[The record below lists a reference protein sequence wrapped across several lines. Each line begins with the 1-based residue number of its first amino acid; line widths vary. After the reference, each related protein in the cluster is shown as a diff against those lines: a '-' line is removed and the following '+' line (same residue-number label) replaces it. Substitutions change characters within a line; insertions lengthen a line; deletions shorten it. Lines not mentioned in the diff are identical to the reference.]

1 MMMEQKTVTNS
12 AVIRGLCAMTKT
24 LNQQCMLAQA
34 CPPMIHEGGL
44 GWVSMHI
51 QAQVFLRLLHA
62 GFFSGKYIWF

>member
-34 CPPMIHEGGL
+34 CPPMIKINHL
-44 GWVSMHI
+44 TSYMRVD
-51 QAQVFLRLLHA
+51 
-62 GFFSGKYIWF
+62 